1 MKIIALPTSN
11 PTSIPVFKIKGNKQL
26 HADKNGYHGNPA
38 EIENYA
44 LYVVDNLKG
53 YPNEDDFIYYE
64 GDDTHPKGIYTYILW
79 NMIAISDKT
88 YNIIATTDRGTDIPY
103 AIPLDLVQA
112 YCKNPDIVITNMAL
126 NFQWEVPKVEVDEVT
141 YQDLFSQLFV
151 GKRIIRYTY
160 EDCYGRRY
168 TTLEKRE
175 YDNLV
180 KREILLIDNMDI
192 GSSYEG
198 DIINLYSDEI
208 RMSISMNEGMGKIGF
223 VD

>member
-1 MKIIALPTSN
+1 MKIIALPTAN
-11 PTSIPVFKIKGNKQL
+11 PTSIPVFKIKGNKQF
-26 HADKNGYHGNPA
+26 HTDKDGYHGNLA

-44 LYVVDNLKG
+44 LYVVDDFKY
-53 YPNEDDFIYYE
+53 YPKYNDYVYYE
-64 GDDTHPKGIYTYILW
+64 GDNHDPEGIYKYTPCCRIPIL
-79 NMIAISDKT
+79 DKT
-88 YNIIATTDRGTDIPY
+88 YYIIATTDCSINLPDIRH
-103 AIPLDLVQA
+103 DLVQA

-126 NFQWEVPKVEVDEVT
+126 NFQWEVPKIEVNEIT

-151 GKRIIRYTY
+151 GKKIIRYTY
-160 EDCYGRRY
+160 EENYGRRY

-175 YDNLV
+175 HDKLV
-180 KREILLIDNMDI
+180 KHEILLIESIDI

-198 DIINLYSDEI
+198 DILYLYSDGI